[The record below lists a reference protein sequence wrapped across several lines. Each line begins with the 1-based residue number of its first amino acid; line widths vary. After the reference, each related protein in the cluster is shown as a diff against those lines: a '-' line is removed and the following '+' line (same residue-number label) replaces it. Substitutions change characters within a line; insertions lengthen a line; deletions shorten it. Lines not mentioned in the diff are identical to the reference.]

1 MAPTRRL
8 NIFLT
13 NSFTYRYTIILQSLI
28 NLQIFRVGWKGK
40 FLFLYDLV
48 VLEET
53 GHQANLSKQFIF
65 VLLKTSNF
73 PKIKD

>member
-1 MAPTRRL
+1 MAPTRSL
-8 NIFLT
+8 KILLT
-13 NSFTYRYTIILQSLI
+13 DSFTYRYTVILQSLI

-40 FLFLYDLV
+40 FLFLYDLP